1 LETAAL
7 VSTHVEHCCWPYL
20 LDPFDLATQ
29 WLSHLYG
36 NTPGMTTTASGAPPK
51 IIKTTNDDPHLSVLV
66 KKALLAGNIL
76 VCHMKDD
83 DESSSLLPACLRP
96 LMNLHPFT
104 VDNKGKGRRLVG
116 GNNDDE
122 VEEEEEEEEEE
133 VWVDTTIERSIL
145 PAHLTI
151 PVVNSK
157 GGKLFCVWCDFFF
170 VVVLSDLVSFSSS
183 HQRRTNRSCQYFSF
197 VFCRPTT
204 HHQHHHRTQWH
215 FIDSF

>member
-1 LETAAL
+1 M
-7 VSTHVEHCCWPYL
+7 STHVEHCCWPYL

-83 DESSSLLPACLRP
+83 DESSESSSLLPACLRP

-104 VDNKGKGRRLVG
+104 VDNKGKGWRLVG
-116 GNNDDE
+116 GNNNDDDE
-122 VEEEEEEEEEE
+122 VEEEEEDE

-157 GGKLFCVWCDFFF
+157 GGKKHDDCC
-170 VVVLSDLVSFSSS
+170 SF
-183 HQRRTNRSCQYFSF
+183 
-197 VFCRPTT
+197 
-204 HHQHHHRTQWH
+204 
-215 FIDSF
+215 